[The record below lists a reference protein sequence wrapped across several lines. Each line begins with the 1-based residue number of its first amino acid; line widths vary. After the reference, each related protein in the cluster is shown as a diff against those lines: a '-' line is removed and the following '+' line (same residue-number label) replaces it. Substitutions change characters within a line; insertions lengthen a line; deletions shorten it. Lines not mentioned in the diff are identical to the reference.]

1 MKYNFGAGPGI
12 LPQEVLQEAARAVT
26 DFNSS
31 GLSILEIS
39 HRSPDFQAVMDEAQ
53 QLVRELLELE
63 AGYSVLFLQGGASN
77 QFAMVPYNLLDEGK
91 TAAYLD
97 TGAWASKAIKRS
109 EERRV
114 GKEYV
119 STCSHRWPPYH

>member
-63 AGYSVLFLQGGASN
+63 AGYSVLFLPGGASN
-77 QFAMVPYNLLDEGK
+77 TLSTGPSNLMDEGK
-91 TAAYLD
+91 QDTYLEHD
-97 TGAWASKAIKRS
+97 AWASKAG
-109 EERRV
+109 RR
-114 GKEYV
+114 
-119 STCSHRWPPYH
+119 

>member
-39 HRSPDFQAVMDEAQ
+39 HRYPDFQAVMDEAQ
-53 QLVRELLELE
+53 QLVRELLELG
-63 AGYSVLFLQGGASN
+63 AGYSVIFLQGGASH
-77 QFAMVPYNLLDEGK
+77 QFAMVTYTLMDEGK
-91 TAAYLD
+91 TSAYLD
-97 TGAWASKAIKRS
+97 TGAWATKAIKEAS
-109 EERRV
+109 SFGTV
-114 GKEYV
+114 TV
-119 STCSHRWPPYH
+119 VAS

>member
-39 HRSPDFQAVMDEAQ
+39 HRSPDFQAVLDEAQ

-63 AGYSVLFLQGGASN
+63 AGYSVLFLQGEASN
-77 QFAMVPYNLLDEGK
+77 QFAMVLFHLLEEGK
-91 TAAYLD
+91 TAAYR
-97 TGAWASKAIKRS
+97 APAARASKRNK
-109 EERRV
+109 
-114 GKEYV
+114 K
-119 STCSHRWPPYH
+119 